1 VSEFEALAG
10 EVLQVRAY
18 SSSATHRRR
27 VAVEL
32 RREFGTDARRPREPG
47 VAEEPPVGERLSDG
61 DMLVYET
68 AANPVELQPL
78 DSTWVTSSTA
88 RARESVAALSP
99 IVDARRSPE
108 AGSFVGP
115 PAAGARKREVANP
128 FGAIVAS

>member
-1 VSEFEALAG
+1 
-10 EVLQVRAY
+10 
-18 SSSATHRRR
+18 
-27 VAVEL
+27 
-32 RREFGTDARRPREPG
+32 
-47 VAEEPPVGERLSDG
+47 
-61 DMLVYET
+61 MLVYET
-68 AANPVELQPL
+68 AANSVELQPL
-78 DSTWVTSSTA
+78 DSTWVTSSAA